1 MTVGILTEKPSAAR
15 NFAKAFGG
23 QKGTYNGEN
32 YVIAFAH
39 GHLFELKQPVDQV
52 DPSKRAKYASW
63 ALSDLP
69 WDLND
74 LAFEREQK
82 KMVEIKKGKRVEKED
97 KSITERLADIK
108 KTLGSC
114 SEICIA
120 TDVDPSGEGGLLA
133 WEILAALG
141 LNTKPVSR
149 MYFTDESPASIKKAF
164 VSRKRLASME
174 DHDEYRMAWLRSRWD
189 FLSMQWTRIA
199 SELVDKRAIVRQG
212 RLKSAMTVLVG
223 DQLKAH
229 KSWKKVP
236 FYEPR
241 FRDENGV
248 MYSDPDAQR
257 CAREADVDLSG
268 LHASSV
274 TVDSKTMKRSGP
286 PRMLDLAGL
295 SALLSAKGVKAA
307 DVLKIYQKMYEA
319 QVVSYPRTE
328 DKHVTKEQF
337 AELVSNAPAIAR
349 AVGIDPALL
358 THTAARSTHVKDSGA
373 HGANRPGPNV
383 PASLDEVA
391 KTYGKVGTMIY
402 ELLARSALAVLAE
415 DYEYEAQ
422 KGHVTD
428 FPSYTGSC
436 SVPKKPGWKAVLGG
450 ASMADDDDDENNVT
464 GLGTQAQP
472 FVHEGVP
479 PCPVAPTVKWLMKQ
493 LERRDV
499 GTGATRTSTFAE
511 VSSSKARYPLM
522 DETKGRITLT
532 ETGEMSYR
540 MLPGTHIGDLS
551 ITERVFADM
560 KAVAKSEKQ
569 ADDVLAEVAR
579 LVTDDIA
586 VMTANAQTMRKE
598 LNMGD
603 YAEKEYFEGTWVP
616 ENRHVRFNRTW
627 SGYRFTD
634 QECMDLLAGKDIE
647 ITATSARTG
656 GEFTVIGSFGEYEFQ
671 GRTCIGFIPDFSKP
685 TSAAKRGVAPKSM
698 LGVKLTDE
706 QREKIEAGEK
716 VKVKGMK
723 SKKTGK
729 TFDAY
734 LSLEDKPDGTRG
746 IAFSFDK

>member
-15 NFAKAFGG
+15 NFAKALGG
-23 QKGTYNGEN
+23 QSGTCNGES
-32 YVIAFAH
+32 YVIAFAR

-63 ALSDLP
+63 SLSELP
-69 WDLND
+69 WDVND
-74 LAFEREQK
+74 FAFEREK
-82 KMVEIKKGKRVEKED
+82 KKDTSKL
-97 KSITERLADIK
+97 LADIK

-114 SEICIA
+114 DELAIA
-120 TDVDPSGEGGLLA
+120 TDSDVSGEGGLLA
-133 WEILAALG
+133 WEIISELG
-141 LNTKPVSR
+141 LDHKPISR

-164 VSRKRLASME
+164 VSRKRLTSME

-212 RLKSAMTVLVG
+212 RLKSAMIVLVG

-229 KSWKKVP
+229 NEWKKVP
-236 FYEPR
+236 FYESR

-248 MYSDPDAQR
+248 MYIDPDATR
-257 CAREADVDLSG
+257 CARESDVDLNG

-307 DVLKIYQKMYEA
+307 EVLGIYQKMYES
-319 QVVSYPRTE
+319 QVVSYPRTD
-328 DKHVTKEQF
+328 DKHVTKEQY
-337 AELVSNAPAIAR
+337 AELVRNASAIAR
-349 AVGIDPALL
+349 AVGIDPSLL

-373 HGANRPGPNV
+373 HGANRPGPNI
-383 PASLDEVA
+383 PSSLAEVES
-391 KTYGKVGTMIY
+391 KYGKTGAMIY

-428 FPSYTGSC
+428 FPAYVGSC
-436 SVPKKPGWKAVLGG
+436 SVPKKQGWKAVLGD
-450 ASMADDDDDENNVT
+450 ASMADDDDENDVT
-464 GLGTQAQP
+464 GLGTQAKP

-479 PCPVAPTVKWLMKQ
+479 PRPAAPTVKWLMKQ

-522 DETKGRITLT
+522 DETKGRISLT
-532 ETGEMSYR
+532 ETGEISYR
-540 MLPGTHIGDLS
+540 LLPGTHIGDLA
-551 ITERVFADM
+551 ITERVFSDM
-560 KAVAKSEKQ
+560 KAVAKGEKR

-586 VMTANAQTMRKE
+586 VMTANAQTMRKD
-598 LNMGD
+598 LGMGD
-603 YAEKEYFEGTWVP
+603 YVEKEYFEGTWQKTGA
-616 ENRHVRFNRTW
+616 HVRFNRTW
-627 SGYRFTD
+627 SGHRFTD

-647 ITATSARTG
+647 ITATSKRTG
-656 GEFTVIGSFGEYEFQ
+656 DDFTVIGSFGEYEFE
-671 GRTCIGFIPDFSKP
+671 GRKCIGFIPDFTKP

-716 VKVKGMK
+716 VKVSGMK
-723 SKKTGK
+723 SKKSGK
-729 TFDAY
+729 NFDAY
-734 LSLEDKPDGTRG
+734 LFLEDKPDGTRG
-746 IAFSFDK
+746 IAFSFDA

>member
-15 NFAKAFGG
+15 NFAKALGG
-23 QKGTYNGEN
+23 QSGTCNGES
-32 YVIAFAH
+32 YVIAFAR

-63 ALSDLP
+63 SLSELP
-69 WDLND
+69 WDVND
-74 LAFEREQK
+74 FAFEREK
-82 KMVEIKKGKRVEKED
+82 KKDTSKL
-97 KSITERLADIK
+97 LADIK

-114 SEICIA
+114 DELAIA
-120 TDVDPSGEGGLLA
+120 TDSDVSGEGGLLA
-133 WEILAALG
+133 WEIISELG
-141 LNTKPVSR
+141 LDHKPISR

-164 VSRKRLASME
+164 VSRKRLTSME

-212 RLKSAMTVLVG
+212 RLKSAMIVLVG

-229 KSWKKVP
+229 NEWKKVP

-248 MYSDPDAQR
+248 MYIDSDAQR
-257 CAREADVDLSG
+257 FAHESDVDLSG

-307 DVLKIYQKMYEA
+307 EVLGIYQKMYES
-319 QVVSYPRTE
+319 QVVSYPRTD
-328 DKHVTKEQF
+328 DKHITKEQY
-337 AELVSNAPAIAR
+337 AELVRNAPAIAR
-349 AVGIDPALL
+349 AVGIDPSLL

-373 HGANRPGPNV
+373 HGANRPGPNI
-383 PASLDEVA
+383 PSSLAEVEN
-391 KTYGKVGTMIY
+391 KYGKTGAMIY

-428 FPSYTGSC
+428 FPAYVGSC
-436 SVPKKPGWKAVLGG
+436 SVPKKQGWKAVLGG
-450 ASMADDDDDENNVT
+450 ASMADDDVDENNGA
-464 GLGTQAQP
+464 GLGTQAKP

-479 PCPVAPTVKWLMKQ
+479 SQPVAPTVKWLMKQ

-522 DETKGRITLT
+522 DETKGRISLT
-532 ETGEMSYR
+532 ETGEISYHL
-540 MLPGTHIGDLS
+540 LPGTHIGDLA
-551 ITERVFADM
+551 ITERVFSDM
-560 KAVAKSEKQ
+560 KAVAKGEKQ

-586 VMTANAQTMRKE
+586 VMTANAQTMRKD
-598 LNMGD
+598 LGMGD
-603 YAEKEYFEGTWVP
+603 YVEKEYFEGTWDKTGA
-616 ENRHVRFNRTW
+616 HVRFNRTW
-627 SGYRFTD
+627 SGHRFTD

-647 ITATSARTG
+647 ITAQSKKTG
-656 GEFTVIGSFGEYEFQ
+656 DDFTVIGALGEGEYQ
-671 GRTCIGFIPDFSKP
+671 GRTFVGFTPDFTKP

-698 LGVKLTDE
+698 LGVKLSDE
-706 QREKIEAGEK
+706 QRAKIEAGEK
-716 VKVKGMK
+716 VLVKGMK
-723 SKKTGK
+723 SKKSGK
-729 TFDAY
+729 NFDAY
-734 LSLEDKPDGTRG
+734 LFLEDKPDGTRG
-746 IAFSFDK
+746 IAFSFDA

>member
-1 MTVGILTEKPSAAR
+1 MTVGILAEKPSAAR
-15 NFAKAFGG
+15 NFAKALGG
-23 QKGTYNGEN
+23 QSGTYNGED
-32 YVIAFAH
+32 YVIAFAR

-52 DPSKRAKYASW
+52 ASAKRERYGSW
-63 ALSDLP
+63 ALKDLP
-69 WDLND
+69 WDPND
-74 LAFEREQK
+74 FAFEREK
-82 KMVEIKKGKRVEKED
+82 KKDTSKLL
-97 KSITERLADIK
+97 SDIK
-108 KTLGSC
+108 KTLSSC
-114 SEICIA
+114 DSIA
-120 TDVDPSGEGGLLA
+120 VCTDLDPSGEGFLLA
-133 WEILAALG
+133 WEVISELG
-141 LNTKPVSR
+141 LAHKPIYR
-149 MYFTDESPASIKKAF
+149 MYFTDESPASIQKSF
-164 VSRKRLASME
+164 VSRKRITSPE

-229 KSWKKVP
+229 NEWKKVP

-248 MYSDPDAQR
+248 MYIDPDAQR
-257 CAREADVDLSG
+257 FAHESDVDLSG

-307 DVLKIYQKMYEA
+307 EVLKIYQKMYES

-337 AELVSNAPAIAR
+337 AELVRNAPAIAR
-349 AVGIDPALL
+349 AVGIDLSLL

-373 HGANRPGPNV
+373 HGANRPGPNI
-383 PASLDEVA
+383 PSSLAEVES
-391 KTYGKVGTMIY
+391 KYGKTGTMIY

-428 FPSYTGSC
+428 FPAYVGSC
-436 SVPKKPGWKAVLGG
+436 SVPKKQGWKAVLGG
-450 ASMADDDDDENNVT
+450 ASMADDDDDANNGA
-464 GLGTQAQP
+464 GLGTQAKP

-479 PCPVAPTVKWLMKQ
+479 PRPAAPTVKWLMTQ

-511 VSSSKARYPLM
+511 VSSSKSRYPLM
-522 DETKGRITLT
+522 SETRGKIDLT
-532 ETGEMSYR
+532 ETGEISYR
-540 MLPGTHIGDLS
+540 LLPGTHIGDLA
-551 ITERVFADM
+551 ITERVFSDM
-560 KAVAKSEKQ
+560 KAVAKGEKQ

-586 VMTANAQTMRKE
+586 VMTANAQTMRKD
-598 LNMGD
+598 LGMGD
-603 YAEKEYFEGTWVP
+603 YVEKEYFEGTWQKTGA
-616 ENRHVRFNRTW
+616 HVRFNRTW
-627 SGYRFTD
+627 SGHRFTD

-647 ITATSARTG
+647 ITATSKRTG
-656 GEFTVIGSFGEYEFQ
+656 DDFTVIGSFGEYEFE
-671 GRTCIGFIPDFSKP
+671 GRKCIGFIPDFTKP

-716 VKVKGMK
+716 VKVSGMK
-723 SKKTGK
+723 SKKSGK
-729 TFDAY
+729 NFDAY
-734 LSLEDKPDGTRG
+734 LFLEDKPDGTRG
-746 IAFSFDK
+746 IAFSFDA

>member
-15 NFAKAFGG
+15 NFAKALGG
-23 QKGTYNGEN
+23 QSGTCNGES
-32 YVIAFAH
+32 YVIAFAR

-63 ALSDLP
+63 SLSELP
-69 WDLND
+69 WDVND
-74 LAFEREQK
+74 FAFEREK
-82 KMVEIKKGKRVEKED
+82 KKDTSKL
-97 KSITERLADIK
+97 LADIK

-114 SEICIA
+114 DELAIA
-120 TDVDPSGEGGLLA
+120 TDSDVSGEGGLLA
-133 WEILAALG
+133 WEIISELG
-141 LNTKPVSR
+141 LDRKPISR

-164 VSRKRLASME
+164 VSRKRLTSME

-212 RLKSAMTVLVG
+212 RLKSAMIVLVG

-229 KSWKKVP
+229 NEWKKVP
-236 FYEPR
+236 FYESR

-248 MYSDPDAQR
+248 MYIDPDVQR
-257 CAREADVDLSG
+257 FAHESDVDLSG

-307 DVLKIYQKMYEA
+307 EVLGIYQKMYES
-319 QVVSYPRTE
+319 QVVSYPRTD

-337 AELVSNAPAIAR
+337 AELVRNAPAIAR
-349 AVGIDPALL
+349 AVGIDPSLL

-373 HGANRPGPNV
+373 HGANRPGPVV
-383 PASLDEVA
+383 PSSLAEVEN
-391 KTYGKVGTMIY
+391 KYGKTGAMIY

-428 FPSYTGSC
+428 FPAYVGSC
-436 SVPKKPGWKAVLGG
+436 SVPKKQGWKAVLGG
-450 ASMADDDDDENNVT
+450 ASMADDDDDANNGA
-464 GLGTQAQP
+464 GLGTQAKP

-479 PCPVAPTVKWLMKQ
+479 PRPAAPTVKWLMKQ

-522 DETKGRITLT
+522 DETKGRISLT
-532 ETGEMSYR
+532 ETGEISYR
-540 MLPGTHIGDLS
+540 LLPGTHIGDLA
-551 ITERVFADM
+551 ITERVFSDM
-560 KAVAKSEKQ
+560 KAVAKGEKQ

-579 LVTDDIA
+579 LVTDDIV
-586 VMTANAQTMRKE
+586 VMTANAQTMRKD
-598 LNMGD
+598 LGMGD
-603 YAEKEYFEGTWVP
+603 YVEKEYFEGTWDKTGA
-616 ENRHVRFNRTW
+616 HVRFNRTW
-627 SGYRFTD
+627 SGHRFTD

-647 ITATSARTG
+647 ITATSKRTG
-656 GEFTVIGSFGEYEFQ
+656 DDFTVIGSFGEYEFE
-671 GRTCIGFIPDFSKP
+671 GRKCIGFIPDFTKP

-716 VKVKGMK
+716 VKVSGMK
-723 SKKTGK
+723 SKKSGK
-729 TFDAY
+729 NFDAY
-734 LSLEDKPDGTRG
+734 LFLEDKPDGTRG
-746 IAFSFDK
+746 IAFSFDA

>member
-15 NFAKAFGG
+15 NFAKALGG
-23 QKGTYNGEN
+23 QSGTCNGES
-32 YVIAFAH
+32 YVIAFAR

-63 ALSDLP
+63 SLSELP
-69 WDLND
+69 WDVND
-74 LAFEREQK
+74 FAFEREK
-82 KMVEIKKGKRVEKED
+82 KKDTSKL
-97 KSITERLADIK
+97 LADIK

-114 SEICIA
+114 DELAIA
-120 TDVDPSGEGGLLA
+120 TDSDVSGEGGLLA
-133 WEILAALG
+133 WEIISELG
-141 LNTKPVSR
+141 LDRKPISR

-164 VSRKRLASME
+164 VSRKRLTSME

-212 RLKSAMTVLVG
+212 RLKSAMIVLVG

-229 KSWKKVP
+229 NEWKKVP

-248 MYSDPDAQR
+248 MYVDPDAMR
-257 CAREADVDLSG
+257 CARESDVDLSG

-274 TVDSKTMKRSGP
+274 TVDSKRMKRSGP

-307 DVLKIYQKMYEA
+307 EVLGIYQKMYES
-319 QVVSYPRTE
+319 QVVSYPRTD

-337 AELVSNAPAIAR
+337 AELVRNAPAIAR
-349 AVGIDPALL
+349 AVGIDPSLL

-373 HGANRPGPNV
+373 HGANRPGPVV
-383 PASLDEVA
+383 PSSLAEVEN
-391 KTYGKVGTMIY
+391 KYGKTGAMIY

-428 FPSYTGSC
+428 FPAYVGSC
-436 SVPKKPGWKAVLGG
+436 SVPKKQGWKAVLGG
-450 ASMADDDDDENNVT
+450 ASMADDDDDANNGA
-464 GLGTQAQP
+464 GLGTQAKP

-479 PCPVAPTVKWLMKQ
+479 YQPVAPTVKWLMKQ

-511 VSSSKARYPLM
+511 MSSSKARYPLM

-540 MLPGTHIGDLS
+540 MLPGTHIGDLA
-551 ITERVFADM
+551 ITERVFSDM
-560 KAVAKSEKQ
+560 KAVAKGDKL

-586 VMTANAQTMRKE
+586 VMTANAQTMRKD
-598 LNMGD
+598 LGMGD
-603 YAEKEYFEGTWVP
+603 YVEKEYFEGTWDKTGA
-616 ENRHVRFNRTW
+616 HVRFNRTW
-627 SGYRFTD
+627 SGHRFTD

-647 ITATSARTG
+647 ITATSKRTG
-656 GEFTVIGSFGEYEFQ
+656 DDFTVIGSFGEYEFE
-671 GRTCIGFIPDFSKP
+671 GRKCIGFIPDFTKP
-685 TSAAKRGVAPKSM
+685 TSAAKRGVAPKMM

-716 VKVKGMK
+716 VLVKGMK
-723 SKKTGK
+723 SKKSGK
-729 TFDAY
+729 NFDAY
-734 LSLEDKPDGTRG
+734 LFLEDKPDGTRG
-746 IAFSFDK
+746 IAFSFDA

>member
-1 MTVGILTEKPSAAR
+1 MTVGILAEKPSAAR
-15 NFAKAFGG
+15 NFAKALGG
-23 QKGTYNGEN
+23 QSGTYNGES
-32 YVIAFAH
+32 YVIAFAR

-52 DPSKRAKYASW
+52 APAKRERYGSW
-63 ALSDLP
+63 ALKDLP
-69 WDLND
+69 WDVND
-74 LAFEREQK
+74 FAFEREK
-82 KMVEIKKGKRVEKED
+82 KKDTSKL
-97 KSITERLADIK
+97 LADIK
-108 KTLGSC
+108 KTLSSC
-114 SEICIA
+114 DSIA
-120 TDVDPSGEGGLLA
+120 VCTDLDPSGEGFLLA
-133 WEILAALG
+133 WEVISELG
-141 LNTKPVSR
+141 LAHKPIYR
-149 MYFTDESPASIKKAF
+149 MYFTDESPASIQKAF
-164 VSRKRLASME
+164 VSRKRIASPE

-229 KSWKKVP
+229 KAWKKVP

-248 MYSDPDAQR
+248 MYVDPDATR
-257 CAREADVDLSG
+257 CARESDVDLSG

-274 TVDSKTMKRSGP
+274 TVDSQTMKRSGP

-307 DVLKIYQKMYEA
+307 EVLKTYQALYEA
-319 QVVSYPRTE
+319 QICSYPRTE

-337 AELVSNAPAIAR
+337 AELVRNAPAIAR
-349 AVGIDPALL
+349 AVGIDPSLL

-373 HGANRPGPNV
+373 HGANRPGPNI
-383 PASLDEVA
+383 PSSLAEVEN
-391 KTYGKVGTMIY
+391 KYGKTGAMIY

-428 FPSYTGSC
+428 FPAYVGTC
-436 SVPKKPGWKAVLGG
+436 SVPKKQGWKAVLGD
-450 ASMADDDDDENNVT
+450 ASMADDDDENDVT
-464 GLGTQAQP
+464 GLGTKAQP

-479 PCPVAPTVKWLMKQ
+479 SQPVAPTVKWLMKQ

-511 VSSSKARYPLM
+511 VSSSKSRYPLM
-522 DETKGRITLT
+522 SETRGKIDLT
-532 ETGEMSYR
+532 ETGEISYR
-540 MLPGTHIGDLS
+540 LLPGTHIGDLA
-551 ITERVFADM
+551 ITERVFSDM
-560 KAVAKSEKQ
+560 KAVAKGEKQ

-586 VMTANAQTMRKE
+586 VMTANAQTMRKD
-598 LNMGD
+598 LGMGD
-603 YAEKEYFEGTWVP
+603 YVEKEYFEGTWDKTGA
-616 ENRHVRFNRTW
+616 HVRFNRTW
-627 SGYRFTD
+627 SGHRFTD

-647 ITATSARTG
+647 ITATSKRTG
-656 GEFTVIGSFGEYEFQ
+656 DDFTVIGSFGEYEFE
-671 GRTCIGFIPDFSKP
+671 GRKCIGFIPDFTKP

-706 QREKIEAGEK
+706 QRAKIEAGEK
-716 VKVKGMK
+716 VKVSGMK
-723 SKKTGK
+723 SKKSGK
-729 TFDAY
+729 NFDAY
-734 LSLEDKPDGTRG
+734 LFLEDKPDGTRG
-746 IAFSFDK
+746 IAFSFDA

>member
-15 NFAKAFGG
+15 NFAKALGG
-23 QKGTYNGEN
+23 QSGTCNGES
-32 YVIAFAH
+32 YVIAFAR

-63 ALSDLP
+63 SLSELP
-69 WDLND
+69 WDVND
-74 LAFEREQK
+74 FAFEREK
-82 KMVEIKKGKRVEKED
+82 KKDTSKL
-97 KSITERLADIK
+97 LADIK
-108 KTLGSC
+108 KALGSC
-114 SEICIA
+114 DELAIA
-120 TDVDPSGEGGLLA
+120 TDSDVSGEGGLLA
-133 WEILAALG
+133 WEIISELG
-141 LNTKPVSR
+141 LDHKPISR

-164 VSRKRLASME
+164 VSRKRLTSME

-212 RLKSAMTVLVG
+212 RLKSAMIVLVG

-229 KSWKKVP
+229 NEWKKVP
-236 FYEPR
+236 FYESR

-248 MYSDPDAQR
+248 MYIDPDAQR
-257 CAREADVDLSG
+257 FAHESDVDLSG

-307 DVLKIYQKMYEA
+307 EVLKIYQKMYES
-319 QVVSYPRTE
+319 QVVSYPRTD

-337 AELVSNAPAIAR
+337 AELVRNAPAIAR
-349 AVGIDPALL
+349 AVGIDPSLL

-373 HGANRPGPNV
+373 HGANRPGPNI
-383 PASLDEVA
+383 PSSLAEVEN
-391 KTYGKVGTMIY
+391 KYGKVGAMIY

-428 FPSYTGSC
+428 FPAYVGSC
-436 SVPKKPGWKAVLGG
+436 SVPKKQGWKAVLGD
-450 ASMADDDDDENNVT
+450 ASMADDDDDENDVT
-464 GLGTQAQP
+464 GLGTKAQP

-479 PCPVAPTVKWLMKQ
+479 SQPVAPTVKWLMKQ

-522 DETKGRITLT
+522 DETKGRISLT
-532 ETGEMSYR
+532 ETGEISYR
-540 MLPGTHIGDLS
+540 LLPGTHIGDLS
-551 ITERVFADM
+551 ITERVFSDM
-560 KAVAKSEKQ
+560 KAVAKGEKQ

-586 VMTANAQTMRKE
+586 VMTANAQTMRKD
-598 LNMGD
+598 LGMGD
-603 YAEKEYFEGTWVP
+603 YVEKEYFEGTWDKTGA
-616 ENRHVRFNRTW
+616 HVRFNRTW
-627 SGYRFTD
+627 SGHRFTD

-647 ITATSARTG
+647 ITATSKRTG
-656 GEFTVIGSFGEYEFQ
+656 DDFTVIGSFGEYEFE
-671 GRTCIGFIPDFSKP
+671 GRKCIGFIPDFTKP

-716 VKVKGMK
+716 VLVKGMK
-723 SKKTGK
+723 SKKSGK
-729 TFDAY
+729 NFDAY
-734 LSLEDKPDGTRG
+734 LFLEDKPDGTRG
-746 IAFSFDK
+746 IAFSFDA

>member
-15 NFAKAFGG
+15 NFAKALGG
-23 QKGTYNGEN
+23 QSGTYNGED
-32 YVIAFAH
+32 YVIVFAR

-52 DPSKRAKYASW
+52 APAKRERYGSW
-63 ALSDLP
+63 ALKDLP
-69 WDLND
+69 WDVTD
-74 LAFEREQK
+74 FAFEREK
-82 KMVEIKKGKRVEKED
+82 KKDTSKL
-97 KSITERLADIK
+97 LADIK
-108 KTLGSC
+108 KTLSSC
-114 SEICIA
+114 DSVILA
-120 TDVDPSGEGGLLA
+120 GDTDPSGEGFLLA
-133 WEILAALG
+133 WEIVSELG
-141 LNTKPVSR
+141 LSHKPIYR
-149 MYFTDESPASIKKAF
+149 MYFTDESPASIQKAF
-164 VSRKRLASME
+164 VSRKRLSSPE

-212 RLKSAMTVLVG
+212 RLKSAMIVLVG

-229 KSWKKVP
+229 NEWKKVP
-236 FYEPR
+236 FYESR

-248 MYSDPDAQR
+248 MYIDPDATR
-257 CAREADVDLSG
+257 CARESDVDLSG

-295 SALLSAKGVKAA
+295 SALLSTKGVKAGEL
-307 DVLKIYQKMYEA
+307 LKIYQKMYEA
-319 QVVSYPRTE
+319 QIVSYPRSS
-328 DKHVTKEQF
+328 DRHVTKEQF
-337 AELVSNAPAIAR
+337 AELVRNAPAIAR
-349 AVGIDPALL
+349 AVGIDPSLL

-373 HGANRPGPNV
+373 HGANRPGPNI
-383 PASLDEVA
+383 PSSLAEVEN
-391 KTYGKVGTMIY
+391 KYGKTGAMIY

-428 FPSYTGSC
+428 FPAYVGSC
-436 SVPKKPGWKAVLGG
+436 SVPKKQGWKVVLGD
-450 ASMADDDDDENNVT
+450 ASMADDDDENDVT
-464 GLGTQAQP
+464 GLGTKAQP

-479 PCPVAPTVKWLMKQ
+479 SQPVAPTVKWLMKQ

-551 ITERVFADM
+551 ITERVFSDM
-560 KAVAKSEKQ
+560 KAVAKGEKQ

-586 VMTANAQTMRKE
+586 VMTANAQTMRKD
-598 LNMGD
+598 LGMGD
-603 YAEKEYFEGTWVP
+603 YVEKEYFEGTWQKTGA
-616 ENRHVRFNRTW
+616 HVRFNRTW
-627 SGYRFTD
+627 SGHRFTD

-647 ITATSARTG
+647 ITATSKRTG
-656 GEFTVIGSFGEYEFQ
+656 DDFTVIGSFGEYEFE
-671 GRTCIGFIPDFSKP
+671 GRKCIGFIPDFTKP
-685 TSAAKRGVAPKSM
+685 TSAAKRSVAPKTM

-716 VKVKGMK
+716 VKVSGMK
-723 SKKTGK
+723 SKKSGK
-729 TFDAY
+729 NFDAY
-734 LSLEDKPDGTRG
+734 LFLEDKPDGTRG
-746 IAFSFDK
+746 IAFSFDA

>member
-15 NFAKAFGG
+15 NFAKALGG
-23 QKGTYNGEN
+23 QSGTYNGES
-32 YVIAFAH
+32 YVITFAR

-63 ALSDLP
+63 SLKDLP
-69 WDLND
+69 WDVND
-74 LAFEREQK
+74 FAFEREQK
-82 KMVEIKKGKRVEKED
+82 KTVEIRRGKRVEKED
-97 KSITERLADIK
+97 VSITERLADIK
-108 KTLGSC
+108 KTLSSC
-114 SEICIA
+114 DSIA
-120 TDVDPSGEGGLLA
+120 VCTDLDPSGEGFLLA
-133 WEILAALG
+133 WEIIAALG
-141 LNTKPVSR
+141 LNTKPIYR
-149 MYFTDESPASIKKAF
+149 MYFTDESPASIQKAF
-164 VSRKRLASME
+164 VSRKLIASPE

-199 SELVDKRAIVRQG
+199 SELVEKRAIVRQG
-212 RLKSAMTVLVG
+212 RLKSAMVVLVG

-229 KSWKKVP
+229 QSWKKVP

-248 MYSDPDAQR
+248 MYIDPDVTR
-257 CAREADVDLSG
+257 CARESDVDLSG

-307 DVLKIYQKMYEA
+307 EVLKIYQKMYES
-319 QVVSYPRTE
+319 QVVSYPRTD

-337 AELVSNAPAIAR
+337 AELVRNAPAIAR
-349 AVGIDPALL
+349 AVGIDPSLL

-373 HGANRPGPNV
+373 HGANRPGPNI
-383 PASLDEVA
+383 PSSLAEVEN
-391 KTYGKVGTMIY
+391 KYGKTGAMIY

-428 FPSYTGSC
+428 FPAYVGSC
-436 SVPKKPGWKAVLGG
+436 SVPKKQGWKVVLGD
-450 ASMADDDDDENNVT
+450 ASMADDDDENDVT
-464 GLGTQAQP
+464 GLGTKAQP

-479 PCPVAPTVKWLMKQ
+479 PRPAAPTVKWLMKQ
-493 LERRDV
+493 LEKRDV

-511 VSSSKARYPLM
+511 VSSSQSRYPLM
-522 DETKGRITLT
+522 SETRGKIDLT
-532 ETGEMSYR
+532 ETGEISYR
-540 MLPGTHIGDLS
+540 LLPGTHIGDLA
-551 ITERVFADM
+551 ITERVFSDM
-560 KAVAKSEKQ
+560 KAVAKGDKQ

-586 VMTANAQTMRKE
+586 VMTANAQTMRKD
-598 LNMGD
+598 LGMGD
-603 YAEKEYFEGTWVP
+603 YVEKEYFEGTW
-616 ENRHVRFNRTW
+616 EKTGAHVRFNRTW
-627 SGYRFTD
+627 SGHRFTD

-647 ITATSARTG
+647 ITATSKRTG
-656 GEFTVIGSFGEYEFQ
+656 DDFTVIGSFGEYEFE
-671 GRTCIGFIPDFSKP
+671 GRKCIGFIPDFTKP

-716 VKVKGMK
+716 VLVKGMK
-723 SKKTGK
+723 SKKSGK
-729 TFDAY
+729 NFDAY
-734 LSLEDKPDGTRG
+734 LFLEDKPDGTRG
-746 IAFSFDK
+746 IAFSFDA

>member
-1 MTVGILTEKPSAAR
+1 MTVGILAEKPSAAR
-15 NFAKAFGG
+15 NFAKALGG
-23 QKGTYNGEN
+23 QSGTYNGED
-32 YVIAFAH
+32 YVIAFAR

-63 ALSDLP
+63 SLSELP
-69 WDLND
+69 WDVND
-74 LAFEREQK
+74 FAFEREK
-82 KMVEIKKGKRVEKED
+82 KKDTSKL
-97 KSITERLADIK
+97 LADIK

-114 SEICIA
+114 DELAIA
-120 TDVDPSGEGGLLA
+120 TDSDVSGEGGLLA
-133 WEILAALG
+133 WEIISELG
-141 LNTKPVSR
+141 LDHKPISR

-164 VSRKRLASME
+164 VSRKRLTSMD

-212 RLKSAMTVLVG
+212 RLKSAMIVLVG

-229 KSWKKVP
+229 NEWKKVP
-236 FYEPR
+236 FYESR

-248 MYSDPDAQR
+248 MYIDPDAQR
-257 CAREADVDLSG
+257 FAHESDVDLSG

-307 DVLKIYQKMYEA
+307 EVLGIYQKMYES
-319 QVVSYPRTE
+319 QVVSYPRTD

-337 AELVSNAPAIAR
+337 AELVRNAPAIAR
-349 AVGIDPALL
+349 AVGIDPSLL

-373 HGANRPGPNV
+373 HGANRPGPNI
-383 PASLDEVA
+383 PSSLAEVES
-391 KTYGKVGTMIY
+391 KYGKTGAMIY

-428 FPSYTGSC
+428 FPAYVGSC
-436 SVPKKPGWKAVLGG
+436 SVPKKQGWKAVLGD
-450 ASMADDDDDENNVT
+450 ASMADDDDENDVT
-464 GLGTQAQP
+464 GLGTKAQP

-479 PCPVAPTVKWLMKQ
+479 PRPAAPTVKWLMKQ

-511 VSSSKARYPLM
+511 VSSSKSRYPLM
-522 DETKGRITLT
+522 SETRGKIDLT
-532 ETGEMSYR
+532 ETGEISYR
-540 MLPGTHIGDLS
+540 LLPGTHIGDLA
-551 ITERVFADM
+551 ITERVFSDM
-560 KAVAKSEKQ
+560 KAVAKGDKL

-586 VMTANAQTMRKE
+586 VMTANAQTMRKD
-598 LNMGD
+598 LGMGD
-603 YAEKEYFEGTWVP
+603 YVEKEYFEGTWDKTGA
-616 ENRHVRFNRTW
+616 HVRFNRTW
-627 SGYRFTD
+627 SGHRFTD

-647 ITATSARTG
+647 ITATSKRTG
-656 GEFTVIGSFGEYEFQ
+656 GDFTVIGSFGEYEFE
-671 GRTCIGFIPDFSKP
+671 GRKCIGFIPDFTKP
-685 TSAAKRGVAPKSM
+685 TSAAKRGVAPKMM

-723 SKKTGK
+723 SKKSGK
-729 TFDAY
+729 NFDAY
-734 LSLEDKPDGTRG
+734 LFLEDKPDGTRG
-746 IAFSFDK
+746 IAFSFDA

>member
-1 MTVGILTEKPSAAR
+1 MTVGILAEKPSAAR
-15 NFAKAFGG
+15 NFAKALGG
-23 QKGTYNGEN
+23 QSGTYNGES
-32 YVIAFAH
+32 YVIAFAR

-52 DPSKRAKYASW
+52 SPAKRERYGSW
-63 ALSDLP
+63 ALKDLP
-69 WDLND
+69 WDVND
-74 LAFEREQK
+74 FAFEREK
-82 KMVEIKKGKRVEKED
+82 KKDTSKL
-97 KSITERLADIK
+97 LADIK

-114 SEICIA
+114 DSIA
-120 TDVDPSGEGGLLA
+120 VCTDLDPSGEGFLLA
-133 WEILAALG
+133 WEVISELG
-141 LNTKPVSR
+141 LAHKPIYR
-149 MYFTDESPASIKKAF
+149 MYFTDESPASIQKAF
-164 VSRKRLASME
+164 VSRKRIASPE

-189 FLSMQWTRIA
+189 FLSMQWTRMA
-199 SELVDKRAIVRQG
+199 SQLAGQRAVVRQG

-229 KSWKKVP
+229 KAWKKVP

-248 MYSDPDAQR
+248 MYVDPDVTR
-257 CAREADVDLSG
+257 CARESDVDLSG

-307 DVLKIYQKMYEA
+307 EVLKTYQALYEA
-319 QVVSYPRTE
+319 QICSYPRTE

-337 AELVSNAPAIAR
+337 AELVRNAPAIAR
-349 AVGIDPALL
+349 AVGIDPSLL

-373 HGANRPGPNV
+373 HGANRPGPNI
-383 PASLDEVA
+383 PSSLAEVES
-391 KTYGKVGTMIY
+391 KYGKTGAMIY

-428 FPSYTGSC
+428 FPAYVGTC
-436 SVPKKPGWKAVLGG
+436 SVPKKQGWKAVLGG
-450 ASMADDDDDENNVT
+450 ASMADDDDDANNGA
-464 GLGTQAQP
+464 GLGTQAKP

-479 PCPVAPTVKWLMKQ
+479 PRPAAPTVKWLMKQ

-511 VSSSKARYPLM
+511 VSSSKSRYPLM
-522 DETKGRITLT
+522 SETRGKIDLT
-532 ETGEMSYR
+532 ETGEISYR
-540 MLPGTHIGDLS
+540 LLPGTHIGDLA
-551 ITERVFADM
+551 ITERVFSDM
-560 KAVAKSEKQ
+560 KAVAKGEKQ

-586 VMTANAQTMRKE
+586 VMTANAQTMRKD
-598 LNMGD
+598 LGMGD
-603 YAEKEYFEGTWVP
+603 YVEKEYFEGTW
-616 ENRHVRFNRTW
+616 EKTGAHVRFNRTW
-627 SGYRFTD
+627 SGHRFTD

-647 ITATSARTG
+647 ITAQSKKTG
-656 GEFTVIGSFGEYEFQ
+656 DDFTVIGALGEGEYQ
-671 GRTCIGFIPDFSKP
+671 GRTFVGFTPDFTKP

-716 VKVKGMK
+716 VLVKGMK
-723 SKKTGK
+723 SKKSGK
-729 TFDAY
+729 NFDAY
-734 LSLEDKPDGTRG
+734 LFLEDKPDGTRG
-746 IAFSFDK
+746 IAFSFDA

>member
-15 NFAKAFGG
+15 NFAKALGG
-23 QKGTYNGEN
+23 QTGTCNGEN
-32 YVIAFAH
+32 YVIAFAR

-52 DPSKRAKYASW
+52 DSSKCTQYASW

-74 LAFEREQK
+74 LAFEREK
-82 KMVEIKKGKRVEKED
+82 KDGVSKLL
-97 KSITERLADIK
+97 SDIR
-108 KTLGSC
+108 TAFRSC
-114 SEICIA
+114 DEICIA

-133 WEILAALG
+133 WEIIAALG
-141 LNTKPVSR
+141 LNTKPISR

-164 VSRKRLASME
+164 TSRKRLTSME

-189 FLSMQWTRIA
+189 FLSMQWTRVA
-199 SELVDKRAIVRQG
+199 SQLAGQRTVLRQG

-248 MYSDPDAQR
+248 MYADPEAQR

-268 LHASSV
+268 LHTSSV

-307 DVLKIYQKMYEA
+307 EVLKIYQKMYEA

-358 THTAARSTHVKDSGA
+358 THTAARSTHVKNSGA

-383 PASLDEVA
+383 PASLADVGA
-391 KTYGKVGTMIY
+391 KYGKIGAMIY

-415 DYEYEAQ
+415 DYEYESQ

-436 SVPKKPGWKAVLGG
+436 SVPKKPGWKSVLGS

-479 PCPVAPTVKWLMKQ
+479 PRPAAPTVKWLMKQ

-522 DETKGRITLT
+522 NETRGKIALT
-532 ETGEMSYR
+532 EHGDMSYR
-540 MLPGTHIGDLS
+540 LLPGTHIGDLA
-551 ITERVFADM
+551 ITERVFSDM
-560 KAVAKSEKQ
+560 KAVAKGQKN
-569 ADDVLAEVAR
+569 ADNVLAEVAG
-579 LVTDDIA
+579 LITDDIA

-598 LNMGD
+598 LGMSD
-603 YAEKEYFEGTWVP
+603 YVEKEYFEGTWVP
-616 ENRHVRFNRTW
+616 ANKHVRFNRTW
-627 SGYRFTD
+627 SGHRFTD
-634 QECMDLLAGKDIE
+634 QECVDLLAGKDIE
-647 ITATSARTG
+647 ITATSKKTG
-656 GEFTVIGSFGEYEFQ
+656 NDFSVVGALEESEFK
-671 GRTCIGFIPDFSKP
+671 GRKFVGFKADFSKP
-685 TSAAKRGVAPKSM
+685 TAAAKKGVAPKSM

-706 QREKIEAGEK
+706 QRQQIEAGKK
-716 VKVKGMK
+716 VLIKGMK

>member
-1 MTVGILTEKPSAAR
+1 M
-15 NFAKAFGG
+15 
-23 QKGTYNGEN
+23 
-32 YVIAFAH
+32 IAFAR

-52 DPSKRAKYASW
+52 DPSKRAQYASW

-74 LAFEREQK
+74 LAFEREK
-82 KMVEIKKGKRVEKED
+82 KDGVSKLL
-97 KSITERLADIK
+97 SDIR
-108 KTLGSC
+108 TAFRSC
-114 SEICIA
+114 DEICIA

-133 WEILAALG
+133 WEIIAALG
-141 LNTKPVSR
+141 LNTKPISR
-149 MYFTDESPASIKKAF
+149 MYFTDEAPASIKKAF
-164 VSRKRLASME
+164 TSRKHLISME

-189 FLSMQWTRIA
+189 FLSMQWTRVA
-199 SELVDKRAIVRQG
+199 SQLAGQRTVLRQG

-358 THTAARSTHVKDSGA
+358 THTAVRSTHVKDSGA

-383 PASLDEVA
+383 PASLADVEA
-391 KTYGKVGTMIY
+391 KYGKTGAMIY

-436 SVPKKPGWKAVLGG
+436 SVPKKPGWKSVLGG

-479 PCPVAPTVKWLMKQ
+479 PRPAAPTVKWLMKQ

-522 DETKGRITLT
+522 TETRGKIALT
-532 ETGEMSYR
+532 EHGDMSYR
-540 MLPGTHIGDLS
+540 LLPGTHIGDLT
-551 ITERVFADM
+551 ITERVFSDM
-560 KAVAKSEKQ
+560 KAVANGQKN
-569 ADDVLAEVAR
+569 ADDVLAEVAG
-579 LVTDDIA
+579 LITDDIA

-598 LNMGD
+598 LGMSEFV
-603 YAEKEYFEGTWVP
+603 EKEYFEGTWAP
-616 ENRHVRFNRTW
+616 ANKHVKFNRTW
-627 SGYRFTD
+627 SGHRFTD

-647 ITATSARTG
+647 ITATSKKTG
-656 GEFTVIGSFGEYEFQ
+656 NDFSVVGALEESEFK
-671 GRTCIGFIPDFSKP
+671 GRKFVGFKADFSKP
-685 TSAAKRGVAPKSM
+685 TAAAKKGVAPKSM

-716 VKVKGMK
+716 VLIKGMK

>member
-15 NFAKAFGG
+15 NFAKALGG
-23 QKGTYNGEN
+23 QTGTYNGEN
-32 YVIAFAH
+32 YVIAFAR

-52 DPSKRAKYASW
+52 DPSKRTQYASW

-74 LAFEREQK
+74 LAFEREK
-82 KMVEIKKGKRVEKED
+82 KDGVSKLL
-97 KSITERLADIK
+97 SDIR
-108 KTLGSC
+108 TAFRSC
-114 SEICIA
+114 DEICVA
-120 TDVDPSGEGGLLA
+120 CDVDPSGEGFLLA
-133 WEILAALG
+133 WEIIAALG
-141 LNTKPVSR
+141 LNTKPISR
-149 MYFTDESPASIKKAF
+149 MYFTDESPKSIQKAF
-164 VSRKRLASME
+164 VSRKRVTSAD

-189 FLSMQWTRIA
+189 FLSMQWTRVA
-199 SELVDKRAIVRQG
+199 SQLAGQRTVLRQG

-236 FYEPR
+236 FYESR

-248 MYSDPDAQR
+248 MYTDPDAQR
-257 CAREADVDLSG
+257 HAKESDVDLSG

-274 TVDSKTMKRSGP
+274 TVDSKTMKHSGP

-349 AVGIDPALL
+349 AVGIDPSLL
-358 THTAARSTHVKDSGA
+358 THTAARSTHVKNSGA

-383 PASLDEVA
+383 PASLADVE
-391 KTYGKVGTMIY
+391 KTYGKIGAMIY

-415 DYEYEAQ
+415 DYEYESQ

-436 SVPKKPGWKAVLGG
+436 SVPKKPGWKSVLGG
-450 ASMADDDDDENNVT
+450 ASMADDDDENNVT
-464 GLGTQAQP
+464 GLGTQATP

-479 PCPVAPTVKWLMKQ
+479 PRPAAPTVKWLMKQ
-493 LERRDV
+493 LEKRDV

-522 DETKGRITLT
+522 NETRGKIALT
-532 ETGEMSYR
+532 EHGDMSYR
-540 MLPGTHIGDLS
+540 LLPGTHIGDLA
-551 ITERVFADM
+551 ITERVFSDM
-560 KAVAKSEKQ
+560 KAVAKGQKN
-569 ADDVLAEVAR
+569 ADDVLAEVAG
-579 LVTDDIA
+579 LITDDIA

-598 LNMGD
+598 LGMSD
-603 YAEKEYFEGTWVP
+603 YVEKEYFEGTWVP
-616 ENRHVRFNRTW
+616 ANKHVRFNRTW
-627 SGYRFTD
+627 SGHRFTD
-634 QECMDLLAGKDIE
+634 QECVDLLAGKDIE
-647 ITATSARTG
+647 ITATSKKTG
-656 GEFTVIGSFGEYEFQ
+656 NDFSVVGALEESEFK
-671 GRTCIGFIPDFSKP
+671 GRKFVGFKADFSKP
-685 TSAAKRGVAPKSM
+685 TAAAKKGVAPKSM

-706 QREKIEAGEK
+706 QRQQIEAGKK
-716 VKVKGMK
+716 VLIKGMK

>member
-15 NFAKAFGG
+15 NFAKALGG
-23 QKGTYNGEN
+23 QSGTCNGES
-32 YVIAFAH
+32 YVIAFAR

-63 ALSDLP
+63 SLSELP
-69 WDLND
+69 WDVND
-74 LAFEREQK
+74 FAFEREK
-82 KMVEIKKGKRVEKED
+82 KKDTSKL
-97 KSITERLADIK
+97 LADIK

-114 SEICIA
+114 DELAIA
-120 TDVDPSGEGGLLA
+120 TDSDVSGEGGLLA
-133 WEILAALG
+133 WEIISELG
-141 LNTKPVSR
+141 LDHKPISR

-164 VSRKRLASME
+164 VSRKRLTSME

-212 RLKSAMTVLVG
+212 RLKSAMIVLVG

-229 KSWKKVP
+229 NEWKKVP

-248 MYSDPDAQR
+248 MYIDSDAQR
-257 CAREADVDLSG
+257 FAHESDVDLSG

-307 DVLKIYQKMYEA
+307 EVLGIYQKMYES
-319 QVVSYPRTE
+319 QVVSYPRTD

-337 AELVSNAPAIAR
+337 AELVRNAPAIAR
-349 AVGIDPALL
+349 AVGIDPSLL

-373 HGANRPGPNV
+373 HGANRPGPNI
-383 PASLDEVA
+383 PSSLAEVEN
-391 KTYGKVGTMIY
+391 KYGKTGAMIY

-428 FPSYTGSC
+428 FPAYVGSC
-436 SVPKKPGWKAVLGG
+436 SVPKKQGWKAVLGD
-450 ASMADDDDDENNVT
+450 ASMADDDDENDVT

-479 PCPVAPTVKWLMKQ
+479 SQPVAPTVKWLMKQ

-522 DETKGRITLT
+522 SETRGKIDLT
-532 ETGEMSYR
+532 ETGEISYR
-540 MLPGTHIGDLS
+540 LLPGTHIGDLA

-560 KAVAKSEKQ
+560 KAVAKGEKQ

-586 VMTANAQTMRKE
+586 VMTANAQTMRKD
-598 LNMGD
+598 LGMGD
-603 YAEKEYFEGTWVP
+603 YVEKEYFEGTWDKTGA
-616 ENRHVRFNRTW
+616 HVRFNRTW
-627 SGYRFTD
+627 SGHRFTD

-647 ITATSARTG
+647 ITATSKRTG
-656 GEFTVIGSFGEYEFQ
+656 DDFTVIGSFGEYEFE
-671 GRTCIGFIPDFSKP
+671 GRKCIGFIPDFTKP
-685 TSAAKRGVAPKSM
+685 TSAAKRGVAPKTM

-716 VKVKGMK
+716 VLVKGMK
-723 SKKTGK
+723 SKKSGK
-729 TFDAY
+729 NFDAY
-734 LSLEDKPDGTRG
+734 LFLEDKPDGTRG
-746 IAFSFDK
+746 IAFSFDA

>member
-15 NFAKAFGG
+15 NFAKALGG
-23 QKGTYNGEN
+23 QSGTCNGES
-32 YVIAFAH
+32 YVIAFAR

-52 DPSKRAKYASW
+52 DPLKRAKYASW
-63 ALSDLP
+63 SLSELP
-69 WDLND
+69 WDVND
-74 LAFEREQK
+74 FAFEREK
-82 KMVEIKKGKRVEKED
+82 KKDTSKL
-97 KSITERLADIK
+97 LADIK

-114 SEICIA
+114 DELAIA
-120 TDVDPSGEGGLLA
+120 TDSDVSGEGGLLA
-133 WEILAALG
+133 WEIISELG
-141 LNTKPVSR
+141 LDHKPISR

-164 VSRKRLASME
+164 VSRKRLTSMG

-212 RLKSAMTVLVG
+212 RLKSAMIVLVG

-229 KSWKKVP
+229 NEWKKVP
-236 FYEPR
+236 FYESR

-248 MYSDPDAQR
+248 MYIDSDAQR
-257 CAREADVDLSG
+257 FAHESDVDLSG

-307 DVLKIYQKMYEA
+307 EVLKIYQKMYES
-319 QVVSYPRTE
+319 QVVSYPRTD
-328 DKHVTKEQF
+328 DKHVTKEQY
-337 AELVSNAPAIAR
+337 AELVRNAPAIAR
-349 AVGIDPALL
+349 AVGIDPSLL

-373 HGANRPGPNV
+373 HGANRPGPNI
-383 PASLDEVA
+383 PSSLAEVES
-391 KTYGKVGTMIY
+391 KYGKTGAMIY

-428 FPSYTGSC
+428 FPAYVGSC
-436 SVPKKPGWKAVLGG
+436 SVPKKQGWKAVLGG
-450 ASMADDDDDENNVT
+450 ASMADDDDDTNNGA
-464 GLGTQAQP
+464 GLGTQAKP

-479 PCPVAPTVKWLMKQ
+479 PRPAAPTVKWLMKQ
-493 LERRDV
+493 LEKRDV

-511 VSSSKARYPLM
+511 VSSSKSRYPLM
-522 DETKGRITLT
+522 SETRGRISLT
-532 ETGEMSYR
+532 ETGEISYR
-540 MLPGTHIGDLS
+540 LLPGTHIGDLA
-551 ITERVFADM
+551 ITERVFSDM
-560 KAVAKSEKQ
+560 KAVAKGEKQ

-586 VMTANAQTMRKE
+586 VMTANAQTMRKD
-598 LNMGD
+598 LGMGD
-603 YAEKEYFEGTWVP
+603 YVEKEYFEGTWQKTGA
-616 ENRHVRFNRTW
+616 HVRFNRTW
-627 SGYRFTD
+627 SGHRFTD

-647 ITATSARTG
+647 ITATSKRTG
-656 GEFTVIGSFGEYEFQ
+656 DDFTVIGSFGEYEFE
-671 GRTCIGFIPDFSKP
+671 GRKCIGFIPDFTKP

-716 VKVKGMK
+716 VKVSGMK
-723 SKKTGK
+723 SKKSGK
-729 TFDAY
+729 SFDAY
-734 LSLEDKPDGTRG
+734 LFLEDKPDGTRG
-746 IAFSFDK
+746 IAFSFDA

>member
-15 NFAKAFGG
+15 NFAKALGG
-23 QKGTYNGEN
+23 QKGTYNGED
-32 YVIAFAH
+32 YVIAFAR

-52 DPSKRAKYASW
+52 DPSKRTKYASW

-69 WDLND
+69 WDVND
-74 LAFEREQK
+74 FAFEREQK
-82 KMVEIKKGKRVEKED
+82 KTVEIKKGKRVEKED
-97 KSITERLADIK
+97 TSITERLADIK

-133 WEILAALG
+133 WEIIAALG

-164 VSRKRLASME
+164 VSRKRLVSME

-199 SELVDKRAIVRQG
+199 SELVEKRAIVRQG

-229 KSWKKVP
+229 QSWKKVP

-248 MYSDPDAQR
+248 MYIDPDATR
-257 CAREADVDLSG
+257 CARESDVDLSG

-274 TVDSKTMKRSGP
+274 TVDSQTMKRSGP

-307 DVLKIYQKMYEA
+307 EVLKIYQKMYES

-328 DKHVTKEQF
+328 DKHVTKEQY
-337 AELVSNAPAIAR
+337 AELVRNAPAIAR

-373 HGANRPGPNV
+373 HGANRPGPNI
-383 PASLDEVA
+383 PSSLAEVES
-391 KTYGKVGTMIY
+391 KYGKTGAMIY

-436 SVPKKPGWKAVLGG
+436 SVPKRPGWKAVLGG

-479 PCPVAPTVKWLMKQ
+479 PRPAAPTVKWLMKQ

-522 DETKGRITLT
+522 TETRGKINLT
-532 ETGEMSYR
+532 EHGDMSYR
-540 MLPGTHIGDLS
+540 LLPGTHIGDLT

-560 KAVAKSEKQ
+560 KAVAKGQKN
-569 ADDVLAEVAR
+569 ADDVLAEVAG
-579 LVTDDIA
+579 LITDDIA

-598 LNMGD
+598 LGMSEFV
-603 YAEKEYFEGTWVP
+603 EKEYFEGTWAK
-616 ENRHVRFNRTW
+616 NGQHVKFNRTW
-627 SGYRFTD
+627 SGHRFTD

>member
-15 NFAKAFGG
+15 NFAKALGG
-23 QKGTYNGEN
+23 QSGTCNGES
-32 YVIAFAH
+32 YVIAFAR

-63 ALSDLP
+63 SLSELP
-69 WDLND
+69 WDVND
-74 LAFEREQK
+74 FVFEREK
-82 KMVEIKKGKRVEKED
+82 KKDTSKL
-97 KSITERLADIK
+97 LADIK

-114 SEICIA
+114 DELAIA
-120 TDVDPSGEGGLLA
+120 TDSDVSGEGGLLA
-133 WEILAALG
+133 WEIISELG
-141 LNTKPVSR
+141 LDHKPISR

-164 VSRKRLASME
+164 VSRKRLTSME

-212 RLKSAMTVLVG
+212 RLKSAMIVLVG

-229 KSWKKVP
+229 NEWKKVP
-236 FYEPR
+236 FYESR

-248 MYSDPDAQR
+248 MYIDPDAQR
-257 CAREADVDLSG
+257 FAHESDVDLSG

-307 DVLKIYQKMYEA
+307 EVLGIYQKMYES
-319 QVVSYPRTE
+319 QVVSYPRTD

-337 AELVSNAPAIAR
+337 AELVRNAPAIAR
-349 AVGIDPALL
+349 AVGIDPSLL

-373 HGANRPGPNV
+373 HGANRPGPNI
-383 PASLDEVA
+383 PSSLAEVES
-391 KTYGKVGTMIY
+391 KYGKTGAMIY

-428 FPSYTGSC
+428 FPAYVGSC
-436 SVPKKPGWKAVLGG
+436 SVPKKQGWKVVLGD
-450 ASMADDDDDENNVT
+450 ASMADDDDENDVT

-479 PCPVAPTVKWLMKQ
+479 SQPVAPTVKWLMKQ

-522 DETKGRITLT
+522 NETKGRITLT
-532 ETGEMSYR
+532 ETGEISYR
-540 MLPGTHIGDLS
+540 LLPGTHIGDLS
-551 ITERVFADM
+551 ITERVFSDM
-560 KAVAKSEKQ
+560 KAVAKGEKQ

-586 VMTANAQTMRKE
+586 VMTANAQTMRKD
-598 LNMGD
+598 LGMGD
-603 YAEKEYFEGTWVP
+603 YVEKEYFEGTWDKTGA
-616 ENRHVRFNRTW
+616 HVRFNRTW
-627 SGYRFTD
+627 SGHRFTD

-647 ITATSARTG
+647 ITATSKRTG
-656 GEFTVIGSFGEYEFQ
+656 DDFTVIGSFGEYEFE
-671 GRTCIGFIPDFSKP
+671 GRKCIGFIPDFTKP

-706 QREKIEAGEK
+706 QRAKIEAGEK
-716 VKVKGMK
+716 VLVKGMK
-723 SKKTGK
+723 SKKSGK
-729 TFDAY
+729 NFDAY
-734 LSLEDKPDGTRG
+734 LFLEDKPDGTRG
-746 IAFSFDK
+746 IAFSFDA

>member
-15 NFAKAFGG
+15 NFAKALGG
-23 QKGTYNGEN
+23 QSGTCNGES
-32 YVIAFAH
+32 YVIAFAR

-63 ALSDLP
+63 SLSELP
-69 WDLND
+69 WDVND
-74 LAFEREQK
+74 FAFEREK
-82 KMVEIKKGKRVEKED
+82 KKDTSKL
-97 KSITERLADIK
+97 LADIK

-114 SEICIA
+114 DELAIA
-120 TDVDPSGEGGLLA
+120 TDSDVSGEGGLLA
-133 WEILAALG
+133 WEIISELG
-141 LNTKPVSR
+141 LDHKPISR

-164 VSRKRLASME
+164 VSRKRLTSME

-212 RLKSAMTVLVG
+212 RLKSAMIVLVG

-229 KSWKKVP
+229 NEWKKVP
-236 FYEPR
+236 FYESR

-248 MYSDPDAQR
+248 MYIDPDAQR
-257 CAREADVDLSG
+257 FAHESDVDLSG

-274 TVDSKTMKRSGP
+274 TVDSKAMKRSGP

-307 DVLKIYQKMYEA
+307 EVLNIYQKMYES
-319 QVVSYPRTE
+319 QVVSYPRTD
-328 DKHVTKEQF
+328 DKHVTKEQY
-337 AELVSNAPAIAR
+337 AELVRNAPAIAR
-349 AVGIDPALL
+349 AVGIDPSLL

-373 HGANRPGPNV
+373 HGANRPGPNI
-383 PASLDEVA
+383 PSSLAEVES
-391 KTYGKVGTMIY
+391 KYGKTGAMIY

-428 FPSYTGSC
+428 FPAYVGTC
-436 SVPKKPGWKAVLGG
+436 SVPKKQGWKAVLGD
-450 ASMADDDDDENNVT
+450 ASMADDDDENDVT

-479 PCPVAPTVKWLMKQ
+479 PRPAAPTVKWLMKQ

-511 VSSSKARYPLM
+511 VSSSKSRYPLM
-522 DETKGRITLT
+522 SETRGKIDLT
-532 ETGEMSYR
+532 ETGEISYR
-540 MLPGTHIGDLS
+540 LLPGTHIGDLA
-551 ITERVFADM
+551 ITERVFSDM
-560 KAVAKSEKQ
+560 KAVAKGEKQ

-586 VMTANAQTMRKE
+586 VMTANAQTMRKD
-598 LNMGD
+598 LGMGD
-603 YAEKEYFEGTWVP
+603 YVEKEYFEGTWQKTGA
-616 ENRHVRFNRTW
+616 HVRFNRTW
-627 SGYRFTD
+627 SGHRFTD

-647 ITATSARTG
+647 ITATSKRTG
-656 GEFTVIGSFGEYEFQ
+656 GDFTVIGSFGEYEFE
-671 GRTCIGFIPDFSKP
+671 GRKCIGFIPDFTKP

-723 SKKTGK
+723 SKKSGK
-729 TFDAY
+729 NFDAY
-734 LSLEDKPDGTRG
+734 LFLEDKPDGTRG
-746 IAFSFDK
+746 IAFSFDA

>member
-1 MTVGILTEKPSAAR
+1 MTVGILAEKPSAAR
-15 NFAKAFGG
+15 NFAKALGG
-23 QKGTYNGEN
+23 QSGTYNGES
-32 YVIAFAH
+32 YVIAFAR

-52 DPSKRAKYASW
+52 APVKRERYGSW
-63 ALSDLP
+63 ALKDLP
-69 WDLND
+69 WDPND
-74 LAFEREQK
+74 FAFEREK
-82 KMVEIKKGKRVEKED
+82 KKDTSKL
-97 KSITERLADIK
+97 LADIK
-108 KTLGSC
+108 KTLSSC
-114 SEICIA
+114 DSIA
-120 TDVDPSGEGGLLA
+120 VCTDLDPSGEGFLLA
-133 WEILAALG
+133 WEVISELG
-141 LNTKPVSR
+141 LAHKPIYR
-149 MYFTDESPASIKKAF
+149 MYFTDESPASIQKAF
-164 VSRKRLASME
+164 VSRKRIASPE

-229 KSWKKVP
+229 KAWKKVP

-248 MYSDPDAQR
+248 MYIDPDATR
-257 CAREADVDLSG
+257 CARESDVDLSG

-274 TVDSKTMKRSGP
+274 TVDSQTMKRSGP

-307 DVLKIYQKMYEA
+307 EVLKTYQALYEA
-319 QVVSYPRTE
+319 QICSYPRTE

-337 AELVSNAPAIAR
+337 AELVRNAPAIAR
-349 AVGIDPALL
+349 AVGIDPSLL

-373 HGANRPGPNV
+373 HGANRPGPNI
-383 PASLDEVA
+383 PSSLAEVEA
-391 KTYGKVGTMIY
+391 KYGKTGAMIY

-428 FPSYTGSC
+428 FPAYVGSC
-436 SVPKKPGWKAVLGG
+436 SVPKKQGWKAVLGD
-450 ASMADDDDDENNVT
+450 ASMADDDDENDVT
-464 GLGTQAQP
+464 GLGTQAKP

-479 PCPVAPTVKWLMKQ
+479 PRPAAPTVKWLMKQ

-511 VSSSKARYPLM
+511 VSSSKSCYPLM
-522 DETKGRITLT
+522 SETRGKIDLT
-532 ETGEMSYR
+532 ETGEISYR
-540 MLPGTHIGDLS
+540 LLPGTHIGDLA
-551 ITERVFADM
+551 ITERVFSDM
-560 KAVAKSEKQ
+560 KAVAKGDKQ

-586 VMTANAQTMRKE
+586 VMTANAQTMRKD
-598 LNMGD
+598 LGMGD
-603 YAEKEYFEGTWVP
+603 YVEKEYFEGTWQKTGA
-616 ENRHVRFNRTW
+616 HVRFNRTW
-627 SGYRFTD
+627 SGHRFTD

-647 ITATSARTG
+647 ITATSKRTG
-656 GEFTVIGSFGEYEFQ
+656 DDFTVIGSFGEYEFE
-671 GRTCIGFIPDFSKP
+671 GRKCIGFIPDFTKP

-716 VKVKGMK
+716 VKVSGMK
-723 SKKTGK
+723 SKKSGK

-734 LSLEDKPDGTRG
+734 LFLEDKPDGTRG
-746 IAFSFDK
+746 IAFSFDA

>member
-1 MTVGILTEKPSAAR
+1 MTVGILAEKPSAAR
-15 NFAKAFGG
+15 NFAKALGG
-23 QKGTYNGEN
+23 QSGTYNGES
-32 YVIAFAH
+32 YVIAFAR

-52 DPSKRAKYASW
+52 APAKRERYASW
-63 ALSDLP
+63 ALKDLP
-69 WDLND
+69 WDVTD
-74 LAFEREQK
+74 FAFEREK
-82 KMVEIKKGKRVEKED
+82 KKDTSKL
-97 KSITERLADIK
+97 LADIK
-108 KTLGSC
+108 KTLSSC
-114 SEICIA
+114 DSIA
-120 TDVDPSGEGGLLA
+120 VSTDLDPSGEGFLLA
-133 WEILAALG
+133 WEIIAELG
-141 LNTKPVSR
+141 LGHKPIYR
-149 MYFTDESPASIKKAF
+149 MYFTDESPASIQKAF
-164 VSRKRLASME
+164 VSRKRITSPE

-189 FLSMQWTRIA
+189 FLSMQWTRMA
-199 SELVDKRAIVRQG
+199 SQLAGQRVVVRQG

-229 KSWKKVP
+229 QSWKKVP

-248 MYSDPDAQR
+248 MYVDPDATR
-257 CAREADVDLSG
+257 CARESDVDLSG

-307 DVLKIYQKMYEA
+307 EVLKTYQALYEA
-319 QVVSYPRTE
+319 QIASYPRTE

-337 AELVSNAPAIAR
+337 AELVRNAPAIAR
-349 AVGIDPALL
+349 AVGIDPSLL

-373 HGANRPGPNV
+373 HGANRPGPNI
-383 PASLDEVA
+383 PSSLAEVEN
-391 KTYGKVGTMIY
+391 KYGKTGAMIY

-428 FPSYTGSC
+428 FPAYVGSC
-436 SVPKKPGWKAVLGG
+436 SVPKKQGWKAVLGG
-450 ASMADDDDDENNVT
+450 ASMADDDDDANNGA
-464 GLGTQAQP
+464 GLGTQAKP

-479 PCPVAPTVKWLMKQ
+479 PRPAAPTVKWLMKQ

-511 VSSSKARYPLM
+511 VSSSKSRYPLM
-522 DETKGRITLT
+522 SETRGKIDLT
-532 ETGEMSYR
+532 ETGEISYR
-540 MLPGTHIGDLS
+540 LLPGTHIGDLA
-551 ITERVFADM
+551 ITERVFSDM
-560 KAVAKSEKQ
+560 KAVAKGEKQ

-586 VMTANAQTMRKE
+586 VMTANAQTMRKD
-598 LNMGD
+598 LGMGD
-603 YAEKEYFEGTWVP
+603 YVEKEYFEGTWDKTGT
-616 ENRHVRFNRTW
+616 HVRFNRTW
-627 SGYRFTD
+627 SGHRFTD

-647 ITATSARTG
+647 ITATSKRTG
-656 GEFTVIGSFGEYEFQ
+656 DDFTVIGSFGEYEFE
-671 GRTCIGFIPDFSKP
+671 GRKGIGFIPDFTKP

-716 VKVKGMK
+716 VLVKGMK
-723 SKKTGK
+723 SKKSGK
-729 TFDAY
+729 NFDAY
-734 LSLEDKPDGTRG
+734 LFLEDKPDGTRG
-746 IAFSFDK
+746 IAFSFDA

>member
-1 MTVGILTEKPSAAR
+1 MTVGILAEKPSAAC
-15 NFAKAFGG
+15 NFAKALGG
-23 QKGTYNGEN
+23 QSGTYNGED
-32 YVIAFAH
+32 YVIAFAR

-52 DPSKRAKYASW
+52 APAKRERYGSW
-63 ALSDLP
+63 ALKDLP
-69 WDLND
+69 WDPND
-74 LAFEREQK
+74 FAFEREK
-82 KMVEIKKGKRVEKED
+82 KKDTSKLL
-97 KSITERLADIK
+97 SDIK
-108 KTLGSC
+108 KTLSSC
-114 SEICIA
+114 DSIA
-120 TDVDPSGEGGLLA
+120 VCTDLDPSGEGFLLA
-133 WEILAALG
+133 WEVISELG
-141 LNTKPVSR
+141 LAHKPIYR
-149 MYFTDESPASIKKAF
+149 MYFTDESPASIQKAF
-164 VSRKRLASME
+164 VSRKRITSPE

-229 KSWKKVP
+229 QSWKKIP

-248 MYSDPDAQR
+248 MYVDPDATR
-257 CAREADVDLSG
+257 CARESDVDLSG

-274 TVDSKTMKRSGP
+274 TVDSTTMKRSGP

-307 DVLKIYQKMYEA
+307 EVLKIYQKMYEA

-337 AELVSNAPAIAR
+337 AELVRNAPAIAR
-349 AVGIDPALL
+349 AVGIDPSLL

-373 HGANRPGPNV
+373 HGANRPGPNI
-383 PASLDEVA
+383 PSSLAEVEN
-391 KTYGKVGTMIY
+391 KYGKTGAMIY

-428 FPSYTGSC
+428 FPAYVGSC
-436 SVPKKPGWKAVLGG
+436 SVPKKPGWKVVLGD
-450 ASMADDDDDENNVT
+450 ASMADDDTDENNSA
-464 GLGTQAQP
+464 GLGTQAKP

-479 PCPVAPTVKWLMKQ
+479 PRPAAPTVKWLMKQ

-511 VSSSKARYPLM
+511 VSSSKSRYPLM
-522 DETKGRITLT
+522 SETRGKIDLT
-532 ETGEMSYR
+532 ETGEISYR
-540 MLPGTHIGDLS
+540 LLPGTHIGDLA

-560 KAVAKSEKQ
+560 KAVAKGDKL

-586 VMTANAQTMRKE
+586 VMTANAQTMRKD
-598 LNMGD
+598 LGMGD
-603 YAEKEYFEGTWVP
+603 YVEKEYFEGTW
-616 ENRHVRFNRTW
+616 EKTGAHVRFNRTW
-627 SGYRFTD
+627 SGHRFTD

-647 ITATSARTG
+647 ITATSKRTG
-656 GEFTVIGSFGEYEFQ
+656 DDFTVIGSFGEYEFE
-671 GRTCIGFIPDFSKP
+671 GRKCIGFIPDFTKP
-685 TSAAKRGVAPKSM
+685 ASAAKRGVAPKSM

-716 VKVKGMK
+716 VKVSGMK
-723 SKKTGK
+723 SKKSGK
-729 TFDAY
+729 NFDAY
-734 LSLEDKPDGTRG
+734 LFLEDKPDGTRG
-746 IAFSFDK
+746 IAFSFDA

>member
-15 NFAKAFGG
+15 NFAKALGG
-23 QKGTYNGEN
+23 QTGTYNGEN
-32 YVIAFAH
+32 YVIAFAR

-52 DPSKRAKYASW
+52 DPSKRMQYASW

-74 LAFEREQK
+74 LAFEREK
-82 KMVEIKKGKRVEKED
+82 KDGVSKLL
-97 KSITERLADIK
+97 SDIR
-108 KTLGSC
+108 TAFRSC
-114 SEICIA
+114 DEICIA

-133 WEILAALG
+133 WEIIAALG
-141 LNTKPVSR
+141 LNTKPISR
-149 MYFTDESPASIKKAF
+149 MYFTDESPKSIQKAF
-164 VSRKRLASME
+164 VSRKRVTSAD

-189 FLSMQWTRIA
+189 FLSMQWTRVA
-199 SELVDKRAIVRQG
+199 SQLAGQRTVLRQG

-257 CAREADVDLSG
+257 CARESDVDLSG

-274 TVDSKTMKRSGP
+274 TVDSKTMKHSGP

-337 AELVSNAPAIAR
+337 AELVGNAPAIAR

-383 PASLDEVA
+383 PQSLADVEA
-391 KTYGKVGTMIY
+391 KYGKTGAMIY

-479 PCPVAPTVKWLMKQ
+479 PRPAAPTVKWLMKQ

-522 DETKGRITLT
+522 TETRGKIALT
-532 ETGEMSYR
+532 EHGDMSYR
-540 MLPGTHIGDLS
+540 LLPGTHIGDLT
-551 ITERVFADM
+551 ITERVFSDM
-560 KAVAKSEKQ
+560 KAVAKGQKN
-569 ADDVLAEVAR
+569 ADDVLAEVAG
-579 LVTDDIA
+579 LITDDIA

-598 LNMGD
+598 LGMSEFV
-603 YAEKEYFEGTWVP
+603 EKEYFEGTWAK
-616 ENRHVRFNRTW
+616 NGQHVKFNRTW
-627 SGYRFTD
+627 SCHRFTD

-647 ITATSARTG
+647 ITATSRKTG
-656 GEFTVIGSFGEYEFQ
+656 DDFTVIGALGENEFN
-671 GRTCIGFIPDFSKP
+671 GRKFVGFNPDYTKP

>member
-15 NFAKAFGG
+15 NFAKALGG
-23 QKGTYNGEN
+23 QSGTCNGES
-32 YVIAFAH
+32 YVIAFAR

-63 ALSDLP
+63 SLSELP
-69 WDLND
+69 WDVND
-74 LAFEREQK
+74 FAFEREK
-82 KMVEIKKGKRVEKED
+82 KKDTSKL
-97 KSITERLADIK
+97 LADIK

-114 SEICIA
+114 DELAIA
-120 TDVDPSGEGGLLA
+120 TDSDVSGEGGLLA
-133 WEILAALG
+133 WEIISELG
-141 LNTKPVSR
+141 LDRKPISR

-164 VSRKRLASME
+164 VSRKRLTSME

-212 RLKSAMTVLVG
+212 RLKSAMIVLVG

-229 KSWKKVP
+229 NEWKKVP
-236 FYEPR
+236 FYESR

-248 MYSDPDAQR
+248 MYIDPDAQR
-257 CAREADVDLSG
+257 FAHESDVDLSG

-307 DVLKIYQKMYEA
+307 EVLGIYQKMYES
-319 QVVSYPRTE
+319 QVVSYPRTD
-328 DKHVTKEQF
+328 DKHVTKEQY
-337 AELVSNAPAIAR
+337 AELVRNAPAIAR
-349 AVGIDPALL
+349 AVGIDPSLL
-358 THTAARSTHVKDSGA
+358 THTTARSTHVKDSGA
-373 HGANRPGPNV
+373 HGANRPGPNI
-383 PASLDEVA
+383 PSSLAEVES
-391 KTYGKVGTMIY
+391 KYGKTGAMIY
-402 ELLARSALAVLAE
+402 DLLARSALAVLAE

-428 FPSYTGSC
+428 FPAYVGSC
-436 SVPKKPGWKAVLGG
+436 SVPKKQGWKVVLGD
-450 ASMADDDDDENNVT
+450 ASMADDDDENDVT
-464 GLGTQAQP
+464 GLGTKAQP

-479 PCPVAPTVKWLMKQ
+479 SQPVAPTVKWLMKQ

-522 DETKGRITLT
+522 DETKGRISLT
-532 ETGEMSYR
+532 ETGEISYR
-540 MLPGTHIGDLS
+540 LLPGTHIGDLS
-551 ITERVFADM
+551 ITERVFSDM
-560 KAVAKSEKQ
+560 KAVAKGEKQ

-586 VMTANAQTMRKE
+586 VMTANAQTMRKG
-598 LNMGD
+598 LGMGD
-603 YAEKEYFEGTWVP
+603 YVEKEYFEGTWQKTGT
-616 ENRHVRFNRTW
+616 HVRFNRTW
-627 SGYRFTD
+627 SGHRFTD

-647 ITATSARTG
+647 ITATSKRTG
-656 GEFTVIGSFGEYEFQ
+656 DDFTVIGSFGEYEFE
-671 GRTCIGFIPDFSKP
+671 GRKCIGFIPDFTKP

-723 SKKTGK
+723 SKKSGK
-729 TFDAY
+729 NFDAY
-734 LSLEDKPDGTRG
+734 LFLEDKPDGTRG
-746 IAFSFDK
+746 IAFSFDA

>member
-15 NFAKAFGG
+15 NFAKALGG

-32 YVIAFAH
+32 YVIAFAR

-74 LAFEREQK
+74 LAFERERK
-82 KMVEIKKGKRVEKED
+82 KIVEIKNGKRVEKED

-133 WEILAALG
+133 WEIIAALG

-164 VSRKRLASME
+164 VSRKRLTSME

-257 CAREADVDLSG
+257 CARESDVDLSG

-307 DVLKIYQKMYEA
+307 DVLKIYQNMYEA

-383 PASLDEVA
+383 PQSLADVEA
-391 KTYGKVGTMIY
+391 KYGKTGAMIY

-436 SVPKKPGWKAVLGG
+436 SVPKKPGWKSVLGG

-479 PCPVAPTVKWLMKQ
+479 PRPAAPTVKWLMKQ

-522 DETKGRITLT
+522 TETRGKINLT
-532 ETGEMSYR
+532 EHGGMSYR
-540 MLPGTHIGDLS
+540 LLPGTHIGDLT
-551 ITERVFADM
+551 ITERVFSDM
-560 KAVAKSEKQ
+560 KAVAKGQKN
-569 ADDVLAEVAR
+569 ADDVLAEVAG
-579 LVTDDIA
+579 LITDDIA

-598 LNMGD
+598 LGMSD
-603 YAEKEYFEGTWVP
+603 YVEKEYFEGTWAK
-616 ENRHVRFNRTW
+616 NGQHVKFNRTW
-627 SGYRFTD
+627 SGHCFTD
-634 QECMDLLAGKDIE
+634 QECMDLLAGQDIE
-647 ITATSARTG
+647 ITATSRKTG
-656 GEFTVIGSFGEYEFQ
+656 DDFTVIGALGENEFN
-671 GRTCIGFIPDFSKP
+671 GRKFVGFNPDYTKP

-729 TFDAY
+729 IFDAY

>member
-1 MTVGILTEKPSAAR
+1 MTVGILAEKPSAAR
-15 NFAKAFGG
+15 NFAKALGG
-23 QKGTYNGEN
+23 QSGTYNGES
-32 YVIAFAH
+32 YVIAFAR

-52 DPSKRAKYASW
+52 APAKRERYASW
-63 ALSDLP
+63 ALKDLP
-69 WDLND
+69 WDVTD
-74 LAFEREQK
+74 FAFEREK
-82 KMVEIKKGKRVEKED
+82 KKDTSKL
-97 KSITERLADIK
+97 LADIK

-114 SEICIA
+114 DSIA
-120 TDVDPSGEGGLLA
+120 VSTDLDPSGEGFLLA
-133 WEILAALG
+133 WEIIAELG
-141 LNTKPVSR
+141 LGHKPIYR
-149 MYFTDESPASIKKAF
+149 MYFTDESPASIQKAF
-164 VSRKRLASME
+164 VSRKRIISPE

-189 FLSMQWTRIA
+189 FLSMQWTRMA
-199 SELVDKRAIVRQG
+199 SQLAGQRVVVRQG

-229 KSWKKVP
+229 NAWKKVP

-248 MYSDPDAQR
+248 MYVDPDATR
-257 CAREADVDLSG
+257 CARESDVDLSG

-307 DVLKIYQKMYEA
+307 EVLKTYQALYEA
-319 QVVSYPRTE
+319 QIASYPRTE

-337 AELVSNAPAIAR
+337 AELVRNAPAIAR
-349 AVGIDPALL
+349 AVGIDPSLL

-373 HGANRPGPNV
+373 HGANRPGPVV
-383 PASLDEVA
+383 PSSLAEVEA
-391 KTYGKVGTMIY
+391 KYGKIGAMIY

-428 FPSYTGSC
+428 FPAYVGSC
-436 SVPKKPGWKAVLGG
+436 SVPKKQGWKVVLGD
-450 ASMADDDDDENNVT
+450 ASMADDDDENDVT
-464 GLGTQAQP
+464 GLGTKAQP

-479 PCPVAPTVKWLMKQ
+479 SQPVAPTVKWLMKQ

-522 DETKGRITLT
+522 GETKGRISLT
-532 ETGEMSYR
+532 ETGEISYR
-540 MLPGTHIGDLS
+540 LLPGTHIGDLA
-551 ITERVFADM
+551 ITERVFSDM
-560 KAVAKSEKQ
+560 KAVAKGEKQ

-586 VMTANAQTMRKE
+586 VMTANAQTMRKD
-598 LNMGD
+598 LGMGD
-603 YAEKEYFEGTWVP
+603 YVEKEYFEGTWQKTGA
-616 ENRHVRFNRTW
+616 HVRFNRTW
-627 SGYRFTD
+627 SGHRFTD

-647 ITATSARTG
+647 ITATSKRTG
-656 GEFTVIGSFGEYEFQ
+656 DDFTVIGSFGEYEFE
-671 GRTCIGFIPDFSKP
+671 GRKCIGFIPDFTKP
-685 TSAAKRGVAPKSM
+685 ISAAKRGVAPKSM

-706 QREKIEAGEK
+706 QRAKIEAGEK
-716 VKVKGMK
+716 VLVKGMK
-723 SKKTGK
+723 SKKSGK
-729 TFDAY
+729 NFDAY
-734 LSLEDKPDGTRG
+734 LFLEDKPDGTRG
-746 IAFSFDK
+746 IAFSFDA

>member
-1 MTVGILTEKPSAAR
+1 MTVGILAEKPSAAR
-15 NFAKAFGG
+15 NFAKALGG
-23 QKGTYNGEN
+23 QSGTYNGED
-32 YVIAFAH
+32 YVIAFAR

-52 DPSKRAKYASW
+52 APAKRERYGSW
-63 ALSDLP
+63 ALKDLP
-69 WDLND
+69 WDPND
-74 LAFEREQK
+74 FAFEREK
-82 KMVEIKKGKRVEKED
+82 KKDTSKLL
-97 KSITERLADIK
+97 SDIK
-108 KTLGSC
+108 KTLSSC
-114 SEICIA
+114 DSIA
-120 TDVDPSGEGGLLA
+120 VCTDLDPSGEGFLLA
-133 WEILAALG
+133 WEVISELG
-141 LNTKPVSR
+141 LAHKPIYR
-149 MYFTDESPASIKKAF
+149 MYFTDESPASIQKAF
-164 VSRKRLASME
+164 VSRKRITSPE
-174 DHDEYRMAWLRSRWD
+174 DHDEYCMAWLRSRWD

-229 KSWKKVP
+229 QSWKKIP

-248 MYSDPDAQR
+248 MYVDPDATR
-257 CAREADVDLSG
+257 SARESDVDLSG

-307 DVLKIYQKMYEA
+307 EVLGIYQKMYEA

-337 AELVSNAPAIAR
+337 AELVRNAPAIAR
-349 AVGIDPALL
+349 AVGIDPSLL

-373 HGANRPGPNV
+373 HGANRPGPNI
-383 PASLDEVA
+383 PSSLAEVEA
-391 KTYGKVGTMIY
+391 KYGKTGAMIY

-428 FPSYTGSC
+428 FPAYVGSC
-436 SVPKKPGWKAVLGG
+436 SVPKKQGWKAVLGD
-450 ASMADDDDDENNVT
+450 ASMADDDDENDVT

-479 PCPVAPTVKWLMKQ
+479 SQPVAPTVKWLMKQ

-532 ETGEMSYR
+532 ETGEISYR
-540 MLPGTHIGDLS
+540 LLPGTHIGDLT
-551 ITERVFADM
+551 ITERVFSDM
-560 KAVAKSEKQ
+560 KAVAKGEKK

-586 VMTANAQTMRKE
+586 VMTANAQTMRKD
-598 LNMGD
+598 LGMGD
-603 YAEKEYFEGTWVP
+603 YVEKEYFEGTW
-616 ENRHVRFNRTW
+616 EKTGAHVRFNRTW
-627 SGYRFTD
+627 SGHRFTD

-647 ITATSARTG
+647 ITATSKRTG
-656 GEFTVIGSFGEYEFQ
+656 DDFTVIGSFGEYEFE
-671 GRTCIGFIPDFSKP
+671 GRKCIGFIPDFTKP
-685 TSAAKRGVAPKSM
+685 TSAAKRGVAPKTM
-698 LGVKLTDE
+698 LGVKLSDE
-706 QREKIEAGEK
+706 QRAKIEAGEK
-716 VKVKGMK
+716 VKVSGMK
-723 SKKTGK
+723 SKKSGK
-729 TFDAY
+729 NFDAY
-734 LSLEDKPDGTRG
+734 LFLEDKPDGTRG
-746 IAFSFDK
+746 IAFSFDA

>member
-1 MTVGILTEKPSAAR
+1 MTVGILAEKPSAAR
-15 NFAKAFGG
+15 NFAKALGG
-23 QKGTYNGEN
+23 QKGTYNGED
-32 YVIAFAH
+32 YVITFAR

-52 DPSKRAKYASW
+52 DPSKRTQYASW
-63 ALSDLP
+63 ALKDLP
-69 WDLND
+69 WDVND
-74 LAFEREQK
+74 LAFEREK
-82 KMVEIKKGKRVEKED
+82 KDGVSKLL
-97 KSITERLADIK
+97 SDIRT
-108 KTLGSC
+108 TLRSC
-114 SEICIA
+114 DEVILA
-120 TDVDPSGEGGLLA
+120 TDLDPSGEGGLLA
-133 WEILAALG
+133 WEIISELG
-141 LNTKPVSR
+141 LDRKIISR
-149 MYFTDESPASIKKAF
+149 MYFTDESPASIRKAF
-164 VSRKRLASME
+164 VSRKRLPSME
-174 DHDEYRMAWLRSRWD
+174 NHDEYRMAWLRSRWD
-189 FLSMQWTRIA
+189 FLSMQWTRVA
-199 SELVDKRAIVRQG
+199 SQLAGQRTVLRQG

-248 MYSDPDAQR
+248 MYSDPEAQR
-257 CAREADVDLSG
+257 CARESDVDLSG

-274 TVDSKTMKRSGP
+274 TVDSKVIKRSGP
-286 PRMLDLAGL
+286 PRMLDLSSL

-307 DVLKIYQKMYEA
+307 DLLKVYQKMYED
-319 QVVSYPRTE
+319 QVVSYPRTA
-328 DKHVTKEQF
+328 DLHVTKEQF
-337 AELVSNAPAIAR
+337 AELVGNAPAIAR

-383 PASLDEVA
+383 PASLAEVE
-391 KTYGKVGTMIY
+391 KTYGKTGAMIY

-450 ASMADDDDDENNVT
+450 ASMADDDDDTNNVT

-479 PCPVAPTVKWLMKQ
+479 PRPAAPTVKWLMKQ

-522 DETKGRITLT
+522 TETRGKIALT
-532 ETGEMSYR
+532 EHGDMSYR
-540 MLPGTHIGDLS
+540 LLPGTHIGDLT
-551 ITERVFADM
+551 ITERVFSDM
-560 KAVAKSEKQ
+560 KAVAKGQKN
-569 ADDVLAEVAR
+569 ADDVLAEVAG
-579 LVTDDIA
+579 LITDDIA

-598 LNMGD
+598 LGMSD
-603 YAEKEYFEGTWVP
+603 YVEKEYFEGTWAP
-616 ENRHVRFNRTW
+616 ANKHVRFNRTW
-627 SGYRFTD
+627 SGHRFTD
-634 QECMDLLAGKDIE
+634 QECADLLAGKDIE
-647 ITATSARTG
+647 ITATSKKTG
-656 GEFTVIGSFGEYEFQ
+656 NDFSVVGALEESEFK
-671 GRTCIGFIPDFSKP
+671 GRKFVGFKADFSKP
-685 TSAAKRGVAPKSM
+685 TAAAKKGVAPKSM
-698 LGVKLTDE
+698 LGVKLTDA

-716 VKVKGMK
+716 VLIKGMK

>member
-15 NFAKAFGG
+15 NFAKALGG
-23 QKGTYNGEN
+23 QSGTCNGES
-32 YVIAFAH
+32 YVIAFAR

-63 ALSDLP
+63 ALSELP
-69 WDLND
+69 WDVND
-74 LAFEREQK
+74 FAFEREK
-82 KMVEIKKGKRVEKED
+82 KKDTSKL
-97 KSITERLADIK
+97 LADIK

-114 SEICIA
+114 DELAIA
-120 TDVDPSGEGGLLA
+120 TDSDVSGEGGLLA
-133 WEILAALG
+133 WEIISELG
-141 LNTKPVSR
+141 LDRKPISR

-164 VSRKRLASME
+164 VSRKRLTSME

-212 RLKSAMTVLVG
+212 RLKSAMIVLVG

-229 KSWKKVP
+229 NEWKKVP

-248 MYSDPDAQR
+248 MYVDPDATR
-257 CAREADVDLSG
+257 CARESDVDLSG

-307 DVLKIYQKMYEA
+307 EVLGIYQKMYES
-319 QVVSYPRTE
+319 QVVSYPRTD

-337 AELVSNAPAIAR
+337 AELVRNAPAIAR
-349 AVGIDPALL
+349 AVGIDPSLL

-373 HGANRPGPNV
+373 HGANRPGPNI
-383 PASLDEVA
+383 PSSLAEVES
-391 KTYGKVGTMIY
+391 KYGKTGAMIY

-428 FPSYTGSC
+428 FPAYVGSC
-436 SVPKKPGWKAVLGG
+436 SVPKKQGWKAVLGG
-450 ASMADDDDDENNVT
+450 ASMADDDDDANNGA
-464 GLGTQAQP
+464 GLGTQAKP

-479 PCPVAPTVKWLMKQ
+479 SQPVAPTVKWLMKQ

-540 MLPGTHIGDLS
+540 MLPGTHIGDLA
-551 ITERVFADM
+551 ITERVFSDM
-560 KAVAKSEKQ
+560 KAVAKGEKQ

-579 LVTDDIA
+579 LVTDDIV
-586 VMTANAQTMRKE
+586 VMTANAQTMRKD
-598 LNMGD
+598 LGMGD
-603 YAEKEYFEGTWVP
+603 YVEKEYFEGTWQKTGA
-616 ENRHVRFNRTW
+616 HVRFNRTW
-627 SGYRFTD
+627 SGHRFTD
-634 QECMDLLAGKDIE
+634 QECMDLLSGKDIE
-647 ITATSARTG
+647 ITATSKRTG
-656 GEFTVIGSFGEYEFQ
+656 DDFTVIGSFGEYEFE
-671 GRTCIGFIPDFSKP
+671 GRKCIGFIPDFTKP

-716 VKVKGMK
+716 VKVSGMK
-723 SKKTGK
+723 SKKSGK
-729 TFDAY
+729 NFDAY
-734 LSLEDKPDGTRG
+734 LFLEDKPDGTRG
-746 IAFSFDK
+746 IAFSFDA